1 MEFKTFISIYINFRL
16 RKNGFLNRGCSIC
29 SESQKEIFQAVLNI
43 CAQLERDARFSDV
56 LTSFRKFGITKESF
70 IMVLDQL
77 LIGELNW
84 MRVMSVVTLSGSLA
98 VECMNR
104 GEEHKIDLIEDWAS
118 SFADTKLRHWIER
131 NGGLEGLLHY
141 ARQLQTPP
149 EPHANHW
156 ERNLVIAGTVGVL
169 VGLFVAS
176 KA

>member
-1 MEFKTFISIYINFRL
+1 
-16 RKNGFLNRGCSIC
+16 
-29 SESQKEIFQAVLNI
+29 
-43 CAQLERDARFSDV
+43 
-56 LTSFRKFGITKESF
+56 
-70 IMVLDQL
+70 MVLDQL